1 MGKKM
6 CLDKIQVIVNSSIR
20 WNW

>member
-20 WNW
+20 RNW